1 MQVSRVFGAP
11 MSTAAM
17 ACVLCQKIILS
28 YGLVMLLFFSCHLF
42 TGVQCQLD
50 SKVQFS
56 PQDMVGMQALWRAWK
71 KNSPNLAKNF
81 RGWGNDSAMPCNND
95 LNYTVS
101 GRGWNG
107 VGCQF
112 QLRNATSAVWS
123 ASVGM
128 LILPNDKIVGILPPE
143 VSLLSNLQYLYLY
156 NNPALSGPIPKEL
169 GLLSNLNIVDLSLSN
184 FTGQVPDLSNLT
196 NLTRLDLSG
205 NRLDGPFPTLPQ
217 SLELLE
223 FNISGN
229 LFKGVIPYDAFRT
242 EKNYLITLDISNNE
256 FTCPLPKFSSSLS
269 ILKLSNNR
277 FTCPTPDFTYL
288 SSLTTLNLSSNLF
301 TGLSNNMS
309 SLKHILPQ
317 DLSVL
322 DLSSL
327 NISGPLPDWSFLT
340 PGSKLSELYLDK
352 NNLTGILNIAAFA
365 ESNISKSLKVL
376 SLKDNMITGV
386 LNSDEVIRAGQLK
399 IRLKGNPYCR
409 RTWSSQDDA
418 AWCAIYCEGLCK
430 PRPESNRLRNTTSKP
445 VVPHLLYQAILKL
458 ASHWSH
464 KRQEKVPFST
474 FSWNIIILAATSSSV
489 VVLMFV
495 LMGLVF
501 ILRRSRKCMRALPRK
516 IKEADINAKR
526 FEYNELRAATKNF
539 APDMKLGAGAYGAV
553 YKGILVNNVVVAVK
567 QLFQETNKGRDDFVN
582 EVLLIANLQHRNLV
596 TLKGY
601 CLHGKQ
607 TLLVYEYVDNCDL
620 HELLLSRQDKSPSMD
635 KQILNWQVRLNICQG
650 VAQGLYYLHASS
662 QSRIIHRDIKASNIL
677 LDKNLQPKIADFGL
691 ARPIEDA
698 RSVIITQQCAGTL
711 GYVAPEYMDHGELSD
726 KADVYSFGVLLL
738 EIVSGKRN
746 RDLTMP
752 EDEVYL
758 PNRAWK
764 LHKENRLL
772 DLKDPTLLVS
782 DAEAVEVQ
790 RVLETA
796 VLCVQNAPEKR
807 PSMFQVA
814 AMLAGNA
821 YADVLPTDDHS
832 DSNWPAGGG
841 MEADSYNCETPLCS
855 LHYPSRSAGLVSE
868 DYQLQIFH

>member
-1 MQVSRVFGAP
+1 MLVSRVLEAP

-17 ACVLCQKIILS
+17 AHVLCQKIILS
-28 YGLVMLLFFSCHLF
+28 YGLVVLLFFSCHLL
-42 TGVQCQLD
+42 TGVDSQLD
-50 SKVQFS
+50 SNVQLS
-56 PQDMVGMQALWRAWK
+56 PQDMVGLQALWRAWK

-81 RGWGNDSAMPCNND
+81 RGWGNDSAMPCNNNFD
-95 LNYTVS
+95 YTFS

-107 VGCQF
+107 VACQF
-112 QLRNATSAVWS
+112 QFRNATSAVWN

-128 LILPNDKIVGILPPE
+128 LNLRNNKIVGALPPE
-143 VSLLSNLQYLYLY
+143 VSLLSNLQYLYLS
-156 NNPALSGPIPKEL
+156 NNPALSGPIPKEI
-169 GLLSNLNIVDLSLSN
+169 GLLNNLNEVDLSLSN

-196 NLTRLDLSG
+196 NLMKLYLSG
-205 NRLDGPFPTLPQ
+205 NRLGSPFPRLPQ
-217 SLELLE
+217 SWKLEE

-242 EKNYLITLDISNNE
+242 VKYFLTTLAFISWCRDLSNNE
-256 FTCPLPKFSSSLS
+256 FTCPLPKFSSSMS
-269 ILKLSNNR
+269 TLKLSNNR
-277 FTCPTPDFTYL
+277 FTCQTPNFTYM
-288 SSLTTLNLSSNLF
+288 SSLTTLNLSSNHF
-301 TGLSNNMS
+301 KGLSNNMS

-327 NISGPLPDWSFLT
+327 NISGPLPDWSFLA

-386 LNSDEVIRAGQLK
+386 LNSDEVIRAGLFK
-399 IRLKGNPYCR
+399 IRLKGNPYCS

-418 AWCAIYCEGLCK
+418 TWCAIYCEGLCK
-430 PRPESNRLRNTTSKP
+430 RRRESNRLRN
-445 VVPHLLYQAILKL
+445 
-458 ASHWSH
+458 
-464 KRQEKVPFST
+464 
-474 FSWNIIILAATSSSV
+474 IIIFATTTSSV
-489 VVLMFV
+489 VVLIIV
-495 LMGLVF
+495 IMGLVF
-501 ILRRSRKCMRALPRK
+501 ILRRSRKCIRALQRK

-539 APDMKLGAGAYGAV
+539 APDMKLGAGAYGVV

-620 HELLLSRQDKSPSMD
+620 HKLLLSRQDRSPSMD

-746 RDLTMP
+746 RDLLMP

-772 DLKDPTLLVS
+772 DLKDPALVVS
-782 DAEAVEVQ
+782 DDEAVEVQ

-821 YADVLPTDDHS
+821 NADVLPTDDHS
-832 DSNWPAGGG
+832 DSNWLAGGG
-841 MEADSYNCETPLCS
+841 MVADSYSCETPLCS
-855 LHYPSRSAGLVSE
+855 LHYPSRSAGLDNE
-868 DYQLQIFH
+868 DY